1 MCFTLSISYTRKLEV
16 GRTSSLV
23 REQSQAEKHI
33 ESKIRS
39 LEDKLEMERVVHEE
53 SVNFMNRKFG
63 VLTGELEEW
72 CDKLDNDQAAIETEY
87 EGLKEKQLV
96 NRERLDA
103 MQARKANND
112 AIAAATVAEK
122 VRQAEELEEQEAK
135 KEVQNAACRKIQS
148 LAREYL
154 RRKAESAAAS
164 GKKKKGGKKGK
175 KKK

>member
-1 MCFTLSISYTRKLEV
+1 LEI

-23 REQSQAEKHI
+23 RQQSQAEQEI
-33 ESKIRS
+33 ENKIKL
-39 LEDKLEMERVVHEE
+39 LEDKIEMERVVHEE

-63 VLTGELEEW
+63 VLTAQLEEW
-72 CDKLDNDQAAIETEY
+72 CDKLDHDHASLESEY
-87 EGLKEKQLV
+87 EALKEKQLV

-103 MQARKANND
+103 MQARKANDD
-112 AIAAATVAEK
+112 AVAAAAVAEK
-122 VRQAEELEEQEAK
+122 VRKAGELAEEAARREI
-135 KEVQNAACRKIQS
+135 QNAACSKIQA

-154 RRKAESAAAS
+154 RRKTEQAAAS